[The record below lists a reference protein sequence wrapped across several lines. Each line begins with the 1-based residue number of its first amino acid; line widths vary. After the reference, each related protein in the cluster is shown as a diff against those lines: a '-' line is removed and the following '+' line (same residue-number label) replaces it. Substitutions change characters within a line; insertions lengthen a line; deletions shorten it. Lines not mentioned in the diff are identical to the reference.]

1 MGILDKRLQKRVR
14 LASKKLGLDERQVIN
29 RAVSSYLG
37 SVEDLVGLQYE
48 LSLWDRL
55 SAETMRK
62 YKF

>member
-1 MGILDKRLQKRVR
+1 MGILDKQLQKRVR